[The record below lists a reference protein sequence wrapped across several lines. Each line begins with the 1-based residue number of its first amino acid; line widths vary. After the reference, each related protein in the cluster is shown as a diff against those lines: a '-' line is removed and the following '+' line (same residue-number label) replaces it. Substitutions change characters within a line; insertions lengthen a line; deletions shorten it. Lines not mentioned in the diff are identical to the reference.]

1 MKYENRYEKLQFFES
16 FIADIITD
24 LKKAAP
30 RFELGIKDLQ
40 SSALPLGHAAEKD
53 SIESFYD
60 LNSKVSHSLL
70 FICNGHGED
79 VIASEIIKRLL
90 KKIKNKNI
98 EVLPLVGNGDV
109 FNSIKS
115 KNFRKIGYLKELPSG
130 GFSNQSLKGFVLDL
144 FAGFLID
151 NLRNFLL
158 VKQKSKHNCK
168 IIAVGDF
175 LPLLY
180 AWSSECEFSFIGTPK
195 SDHTWSSG
203 PGWDLSDFY
212 HKLKGSEWDPWE
224 MFLMKS
230 PRCKNLIMRDKI
242 TANNLNKKNIDAKYL
257 GNPMMDFVNATNDKI
272 SNIISFKRI
281 ILLVGSRYPEALKN
295 LDNFLNC
302 LQDFY
307 LSKDLV
313 ILLPLSINANVIQ
326 IQSYLNKYGFIKK
339 SKVEFLIDEDSV
351 WKKKDQYVVI
361 GKGKFNSWANMAEVG
376 LSNAGTATEQIA
388 GLGIPSLSLPG
399 PGPQFT
405 KSFAKRQSRLLGGSV
420 LVCKN
425 KKILLKRLSLL
436 LKGKVDRLE
445 QAKIGKKRMGESGAS
460 KKIVDAINLH
470 LLS

>member
-1 MKYENRYEKLQFFES
+1 MNNKYSKLKVLEG
-16 FIADIITD
+16 FIGNCVDKI
-24 LKKAAP
+24 KKAAP

-53 SIESFYD
+53 SNKTFYD
-60 LNSKVSHSLL
+60 LNSKASHSLL

-79 VIASEIIKRLL
+79 VIASEIIKILL
-90 KKIKNKNI
+90 KKIKNTNV

-130 GFSNQSLKGFVLDL
+130 GFSNQSLKGFLLDL

-151 NLRNFLL
+151 NLRNFLI
-158 VKQKSKHNCK
+158 VKQKSKYNCK
-168 IIAVGDF
+168 IIAVGDL
-175 LPLLY
+175 LPLFY
-180 AWSSECEFSFIGTPK
+180 AWSSGCKFSFIGTPK

-203 PGWDLSDFY
+203 PGWELSDFY

-224 MFLMKS
+224 IFLMKS
-230 PRCKNLIMRDKI
+230 PRCKNLIMRDNI
-242 TANNLNKKNIDAKYL
+242 TAKNLNRKNIDAKYL
-257 GNPMMDFVNATNDKI
+257 GNPMMDFVDVKNEKI

-302 LQDFY
+302 LQHFD

-313 ILLPLSINANVIQ
+313 VLLPLSINANVIQ
-326 IQSYLNKYGFIKK
+326 IQNYLNKYGFIKQ
-339 SKVEFLIDEDSV
+339 SKVKFLIDEDSV
-351 WKKKDQYVVI
+351 WKKKDKYVVI
-361 GKGKFNSWANMAEVG
+361 GKGKFNLWANMAEVG

-399 PGPQFT
+399 SGPQFT

-436 LKGKVDRLE
+436 LKEKVDRLE
-445 QAKIGKKRMGESGAS
+445 QAKFGKNRMGEYGAS
-460 KKIVDAINLH
+460 KKIADSINLH

>member
-1 MKYENRYEKLQFFES
+1 MKLFTLYLKLKFFEN
-16 FIADIITD
+16 FIIKCVKK

-53 SIESFYD
+53 STESFYD
-60 LNSKVSHSLL
+60 LNSKVTHSLL

-79 VIASEIIKRLL
+79 VIALEIIKRLL
-90 KKIKNKNI
+90 KNIKNKNI

-109 FNSIKS
+109 FNSITS

-130 GFSNQSLKGFVLDL
+130 GFSNQSLKGFLLDL

-203 PGWDLSDFY
+203 PGWALSDFY

-224 MFLMKS
+224 MFLMTS

-242 TANNLNKKNIDAKYL
+242 TANNLKRKNIDAKYL
-257 GNPMMDFVNATNDKI
+257 GNPMMDFVDANNEKT
-272 SNIISFKRI
+272 SNIIAFKRI

-295 LDNFLNC
+295 LEKFLNC
-302 LQDFY
+302 LQDFDF
-307 LSKDLV
+307 SKDLV

-326 IQSYLNKYGFIKK
+326 IQSYLKKYGFIKQ
-339 SKVEFLIDEDSV
+339 SKVKFLIDEDSV

-361 GKGKFNSWANMAEVG
+361 GKGKFNLWASMAEVG

-399 PGPQFT
+399 FGPQFT
-405 KSFAKRQSRLLGGSV
+405 KSFAKKQSRLLGGSV

-436 LKGKVDRLE
+436 LRGEVYRLE

-460 KKIVDAINLH
+460 KKIVDSINFH

>member
-1 MKYENRYEKLQFFES
+1 
-16 FIADIITD
+16 
-24 LKKAAP
+24 
-30 RFELGIKDLQ
+30 
-40 SSALPLGHAAEKD
+40 
-53 SIESFYD
+53 
-60 LNSKVSHSLL
+60 
-70 FICNGHGED
+70 
-79 VIASEIIKRLL
+79 
-90 KKIKNKNI
+90 
-98 EVLPLVGNGDV
+98 LPLVGNGDV
-109 FNSIKS
+109 FNSIEA

-130 GFSNQSLKGFVLDL
+130 GFSNQSLKGFLLDL

-151 NLRNFLL
+151 NLRNFLI

-203 PGWDLSDFY
+203 PGWALSDIY

-224 MFLMKS
+224 MFLMTS

-242 TANNLNKKNIDAKYL
+242 TANNLNRKNINAKYL
-257 GNPMMDFVNATNDKI
+257 GNPMMDFVNAKNQKI
-272 SNIISFKRI
+272 SNIVSFKRI
-281 ILLVGSRYPEALKN
+281 ILLVGSRYPEAIKN

-302 LQDFY
+302 LQDFD
-307 LSKDLV
+307 LSKDLL
-313 ILLPLSINANVIQ
+313 ILLPLSINADVIQ
-326 IQSYLNKYGFIKK
+326 IQNYLKKYGFIKQ
-339 SKVEFLIDEDSV
+339 SKIKFLIDEDSV
-351 WKKKDQYVVI
+351 WKNKDQYVVI
-361 GKGKFNSWANMAEVG
+361 GKGKFNLWASMAEVG

-399 PGPQFT
+399 SGPQFT

-436 LKGKVDRLE
+436 LKEKLNRLE
-445 QAKIGKKRMGESGAS
+445 QAKTGKKRMGESGAS
-460 KKIVDAINLH
+460 KKIVDSINLH

>member
-1 MKYENRYEKLQFFES
+1 MKLLPFYLKLKFLELL
-16 FIADIITD
+16 IIK
-24 LKKAAP
+24 LVNYFKKAAP

-53 SIESFYD
+53 SNESFND
-60 LNSKVSHSLL
+60 LNSKVSHSILL
-70 FICNGHGED
+70 ICNGHGED

-109 FNSIKS
+109 FNTIKS

-130 GFSNQSLKGFVLDL
+130 GFSNQSLRGFLLDL

-151 NLRNFLL
+151 NLRNYLI
-158 VKQKSKHNCK
+158 VKQKSKHFCK

-175 LPLLY
+175 LPLIY

-195 SDHTWSSG
+195 SDHTWSSR
-203 PGWDLSDFY
+203 PGWAFSDFY

-230 PRCKNLIMRDKI
+230 QRCKNIIMRDEI
-242 TANNLNKKNIDAKYL
+242 TANNLNRKSIHAKYF
-257 GNPMMDFVNATNDKI
+257 GNPMMDFINAKNEKI
-272 SNIISFKRI
+272 SNIIAFKRI
-281 ILLVGSRYPEALKN
+281 ILLVGSRYPEAFKN
-295 LDNFLNC
+295 LDNFLDC
-302 LQDFY
+302 LQDFDIP
-307 LSKDLV
+307 KDLL

-326 IQSYLNKYGFIKK
+326 IQSYLHKYGFIKQK
-339 SKVEFLIDEDSV
+339 KVKFFVDEDSV
-351 WKKKDQYVVI
+351 WEKKGKYILI
-361 GKGKFNSWANMAEVG
+361 GKGKFNLWANMAEVG
-376 LSNAGTATEQIA
+376 LSNAGTATEQIT

-399 PGPQFT
+399 SGPQFT

-420 LVCKN
+420 VVCKN
-425 KKILLKRLSLL
+425 KKILVRRLSLL
-436 LKGKVDRLE
+436 LRKKIDRLE
-445 QAKIGKKRMGESGAS
+445 QSKIGKKRMGKSGAS
-460 KKIVDAINLH
+460 KKIVDSISAH

>member
-1 MKYENRYEKLQFFES
+1 MEGCIAKYVAK
-16 FIADIITD
+16 I
-24 LKKAAP
+24 KKAAP

-53 SIESFYD
+53 SIGSFYD

-79 VIASEIIKRLL
+79 VIASEIIKILL

-130 GFSNQSLKGFVLDL
+130 GFSNQSLQGFVLDL
-144 FAGFLID
+144 FAGFLIY
-151 NLRNFLL
+151 NFRNFLL
-158 VKQKSKHNCK
+158 VKQKSKHNFK

-175 LPLLY
+175 LPLIF

-203 PGWDLSDFY
+203 PGWSLSDFY

-242 TANNLNKKNIDAKYL
+242 TANNLIRKNIDAKYF
-257 GNPMMDFVNATNDKI
+257 GNPMMDFVNATNEKI

-302 LQDFY
+302 LQDFD
-307 LSKDLV
+307 LSEDLL
-313 ILLPLSINANVIQ
+313 ILLPLSVNMNVMQ
-326 IQSYLNKYGFIKK
+326 IQNYLKKYGFIKQ
-339 SKVEFLIDEDSV
+339 SKVKLLIDEDSV
-351 WKKKDQYVVI
+351 WKKKDQYLVI
-361 GKGKFNSWANMAEVG
+361 GKGKFNLWANMAEVG

-399 PGPQFT
+399 SGPQFT

-425 KKILLKRLSLL
+425 KKTLLKRLSFLL
-436 LKGKVDRLE
+436 REKVYRLE
-445 QAKIGKKRMGESGAS
+445 QAKIGKKRMGHSGAS
-460 KKIVDAINLH
+460 KKIVDSINSH

>member
-1 MKYENRYEKLQFFES
+1 MYFKHIKLKFLEE
-16 FIADIITD
+16 FIGN
-24 LKKAAP
+24 LVSRFKKAAP

-60 LNSKVSHSLL
+60 LNSKETHSLL

-79 VIASEIIKRLL
+79 VIALEIIKRLL
-90 KKIKNKNI
+90 QKTKNKNI

-130 GFSNQSLKGFVLDL
+130 GFSNQSLKWFLLDL

-151 NLRNFLL
+151 NLRNFLI
-158 VKQKSKHNCK
+158 VKKKLKHKCK

-195 SDHTWSSG
+195 SDHTWSSR
-203 PGWDLSDFY
+203 PGWALSDFY
-212 HKLKGSEWDPWE
+212 HKLKGSEWDLWE

-230 PRCKNLIMRDKI
+230 PRCKNLIMRDKL
-242 TANNLNKKNIDAKYL
+242 TANNLKSKNINAKYL
-257 GNPMMDFVNATNDKI
+257 GNPMMDFVYERNEKI
-272 SNIISFKRI
+272 SNVIGFKRI

-295 LDNFLNC
+295 LDNFLDC
-302 LQDFY
+302 LQNYNTF
-307 LSKDLV
+307 KDLL
-313 ILLPLSINANVIQ
+313 ILLPLSINANVLQ
-326 IQSYLNKYGFIKK
+326 IHSYLNKFGFINQSQVKF
-339 SKVEFLIDEDSV
+339 SIDEDSV
-351 WKKKDQYVVI
+351 WKNKEKYILI
-361 GKGKFNSWANMAEVG
+361 GKGKFNLWANMAEVG

-399 PGPQFT
+399 SGPQFT
-405 KSFAKRQSRLLGGSV
+405 ESFAKRQSRLLGGSV

-425 KKILLKRLSLL
+425 KKILQKRLSLL
-436 LKGKVDRLE
+436 LSDKVERLE
-445 QAKIGKKRMGESGAS
+445 QAKIGKRRMGKSGAS
-460 KKIVDAINLH
+460 QKIVNYINSR

>member
-1 MKYENRYEKLQFFES
+1 MKLFTLYLKLKFFEQ
-16 FIADIITD
+16 FIIKCVKK

-40 SSALPLGHAAEKD
+40 SSALPLGHAATKD
-53 SIESFYD
+53 STDSFYD
-60 LNSKVSHSLL
+60 LNSQVTHSLL

-79 VIASEIIKRLL
+79 VIVSEIIKILQ
-90 KKIKNKNI
+90 KKITNKNI
-98 EVLPLVGNGDV
+98 EVLPLVGNGDI

-115 KNFRKIGYLKELPSG
+115 KKFRKIGYLKELPSG
-130 GFSNQSLKGFVLDL
+130 GFSNQSLKGFLLDL

-151 NLRNFLL
+151 NLRNFLI
-158 VKQKSKHNCK
+158 VKQKSKQNCK

-180 AWSSECEFSFIGTPK
+180 AWSSGCEFSFIGTPK

-203 PGWDLSDFY
+203 PGWALSDFY

-224 MFLMKS
+224 MFLMSS

-242 TANNLNKKNIDAKYL
+242 TANNLNRKKINAKYY
-257 GNPMMDFVNATNDKI
+257 GNPMMDFVNAKNEKI

-295 LDNFLNC
+295 LDNFLDC
-302 LQDFY
+302 LHDFNFPN
-307 LSKDLV
+307 DLV
-313 ILLPLSINANVIQ
+313 ILLPLSINANVIKT
-326 IQSYLNKYGFIKK
+326 QSCLIKYGF
-339 SKVEFLIDEDSV
+339 SKQSKEFYIDEDSV

-361 GKGKFNSWANMAEVG
+361 GKGKFNLWASLAEVG
-376 LSNAGTATEQIA
+376 LSNAGTATEQIT

-399 PGPQFT
+399 SGPQFT

-420 LVCKN
+420 LVCNN

-436 LKGKVDRLE
+436 LREKVYRLE
-445 QAKIGKKRMGESGAS
+445 QVKIGKKRMGHSGAS
-460 KKIVDAINLH
+460 KKIVESINPH

>member
-1 MKYENRYEKLQFFES
+1 M
-16 FIADIITD
+16 T
-24 LKKAAP
+24 
-30 RFELGIKDLQ
+30 
-40 SSALPLGHAAEKD
+40 
-53 SIESFYD
+53 
-60 LNSKVSHSLL
+60 HSLL

-115 KNFRKIGYLKELPSG
+115 KKFRKIGYLKELPSG
-130 GFSNQSLKGFVLDL
+130 GFSNQSLKGFFLDL
-144 FAGFLID
+144 FAGFLIY
-151 NLRNFLL
+151 NLRNFLII
-158 VKQKSKHNCK
+158 KKKSKQNCK

-180 AWSSECEFSFIGTPK
+180 AWSSGCEFSFIGTPK

-203 PGWDLSDFY
+203 PGWSLSDFY

-224 MFLMKS
+224 MFLMRS
-230 PRCKNLIMRDKI
+230 QRCKNLIMRDEI
-242 TANNLNKKNIDAKYL
+242 TASNLHRKKINAKFL
-257 GNPMMDFVNATNDKI
+257 GNPMMDFVNKDNKKL

-295 LDNFLNC
+295 LDNFLDC
-302 LQDFY
+302 LQDFN
-307 LSKDLV
+307 LPGNLL
-313 ILLPLSINANVIQ
+313 ILLPLSINSNVLKV
-326 IQSYLNKYGFIKK
+326 QSCLIKYGFIKQR
-339 SKVEFLIDEDSV
+339 KVGFFIDEDSV
-351 WKKKDQYVVI
+351 WKKKDQYVLV
-361 GKGKFNSWANMAEVG
+361 GKGKFNLWASLAEVG
-376 LSNAGTATEQIA
+376 LSNAGTATEQIT

-399 PGPQFT
+399 SGPQFT

-425 KKILLKRLSLL
+425 KTILLKRLSFLL
-436 LKGKVDRLE
+436 REKVYRSE
-445 QAKIGKKRMGESGAS
+445 QAKIGKKRMGHPGAS
-460 KKIVDAINLH
+460 ERIVDSMNLD

>member
-1 MKYENRYEKLQFFES
+1 MLEGVTANLVTR
-16 FIADIITD
+16 I
-24 LKKAAP
+24 KKAAP

-53 SIESFYD
+53 SMESFYD
-60 LNSKVSHSLL
+60 LNSKETHSLL

-79 VIASEIIKRLL
+79 VITSEIIKRLL

-115 KNFRKIGYLKELPSG
+115 KKFRKIGYLKELPSG
-130 GFSNQSLKGFVLDL
+130 GFSNQSLKGFFLDL

-151 NLRNFLL
+151 NLRNFLI
-158 VKQKSKHNCK
+158 VKQKSKQNCK

-180 AWSSECEFSFIGTPK
+180 AWSSGCEFSFIGTPK

-203 PGWDLSDFY
+203 PGWALSDFY
-212 HKLKGSEWDPWE
+212 HRLKGSEWDPWE
-224 MFLMKS
+224 MFLMTS

-242 TANNLNKKNIDAKYL
+242 TASNLNKKKIHAKYL
-257 GNPMMDFVNATNDKI
+257 GNPMMDFVNAKNEKI

-295 LDNFLNC
+295 LDNFLDC
-302 LQDFY
+302 LQDFN
-307 LSKDLV
+307 LPNDLV
-313 ILLPLSINANVIQ
+313 ILLPLSLNANGIK
-326 IQSYLNKYGFIKK
+326 IQSYLSKYGFIKQ
-339 SKVEFLIDEDSV
+339 SKVHFFIDEDSV

-361 GKGKFNSWANMAEVG
+361 GKGKFNLWASLAEVG
-376 LSNAGTATEQIA
+376 LSNAGTATEQIT

-399 PGPQFT
+399 SGPQFT

-420 LVCKN
+420 FVCKN

-436 LKGKVDRLE
+436 LSEKVYRLE
-445 QAKIGKKRMGESGAS
+445 QVKIGKKRMGNSGAS
-460 KKIVDAINLH
+460 KKILDSINPD

>member
-1 MKYENRYEKLQFFES
+1 V
-16 FIADIITD
+16 T
-24 LKKAAP
+24 
-30 RFELGIKDLQ
+30 
-40 SSALPLGHAAEKD
+40 
-53 SIESFYD
+53 
-60 LNSKVSHSLL
+60 HSLL

-79 VIASEIIKRLL
+79 VIALEIINRLL

-115 KNFRKIGYLKELPSG
+115 KNFRKIGYLKELHRG
-130 GFSNQSLKGFVLDL
+130 GLSNQSLKRVIHDL
-144 FAGFLID
+144 IVGLLSD
-151 NLRNFLL
+151 NLRTSLL

-168 IIAVGDF
+168 IVAVGDF

-195 SDHTWSSG
+195 SDHTWSNG

-242 TANNLNKKNIDAKYL
+242 TANNLNRKKIDAKYL
-257 GNPMMDFVNATNDKI
+257 GNPMMDFINVTNEKI

-295 LDNFLNC
+295 FDHFLNC
-302 LQDFY
+302 LQDFD

-313 ILLPLSINANVIQ
+313 ILLPLSINANVMQ
-326 IQSYLNKYGFIKK
+326 IQSYLNKYGLIKK
-339 SKVEFLIDEDSV
+339 SKVKFQIDEDSV
-351 WKKKDQYVVI
+351 WKKKNQYVVL
-361 GKGKFNSWANMAEVG
+361 GKGQFNLWASMAEVG

-399 PGPQFT
+399 PGPQYT

-420 LVCKN
+420 LVCNN

-436 LKGKVDRLE
+436 LRRKVDRLE

>member
-1 MKYENRYEKLQFFES
+1 MYSRHTKLKVLEG
-16 FIADIITD
+16 FIRNLVSK

-53 SIESFYD
+53 SNESFYD
-60 LNSKVSHSLL
+60 LNSKKSHSLL

-115 KNFRKIGYLKELPSG
+115 KNFRKIGYLKDLPSG

-151 NLRNFLL
+151 NLRNYLL
-158 VKQKSKHNCK
+158 VKQKLKHNCK

-175 LPLLY
+175 LPLLF

-195 SDHTWSSG
+195 SDHTWSNG

-224 MFLMKS
+224 IFLMKS
-230 PRCKNLIMRDKI
+230 PRCKNLIMRDTI
-242 TANNLNKKNIDAKYL
+242 TANNLNRKNIDAKYF
-257 GNPMMDFVNATNDKI
+257 GNPMMDFVNAKNEKI

-295 LDNFLNC
+295 LDNFLDC
-302 LQDFY
+302 LQDFD

-313 ILLPLSINANVIQ
+313 ILLPLSINAHVIQ
-326 IQSYLNKYGFIKK
+326 IHSYLNKYGFIKQ
-339 SKVEFLIDEDSV
+339 SKVKFLIDEDSV

-361 GKGKFNSWANMAEVG
+361 GKGKFNSWASMAEVG
-376 LSNAGTATEQIA
+376 LSNAGTATEQIT

-399 PGPQFT
+399 SGPQFT

-436 LKGKVDRLE
+436 LKRKVDRLE

>member
-1 MKYENRYEKLQFFES
+1 MEG
-16 FIADIITD
+16 ITGN
-24 LKKAAP
+24 LVTRIKKAAP

-40 SSALPLGHAAEKD
+40 SSALPLGHAAKKD

-60 LNSKVSHSLL
+60 LNSKLTHSLL

-79 VIASEIIKRLL
+79 IVASEIIKGLL

-130 GFSNQSLKGFVLDL
+130 GFSNQSLKGFLLDL

-180 AWSSECEFSFIGTPK
+180 AWISECEFSFIGTPK

-203 PGWDLSDFY
+203 PGWALSDFY

-224 MFLMKS
+224 MFLMTS

-242 TANNLNKKNIDAKYL
+242 TAHNLNKKSIDAKYM
-257 GNPMMDFVNATNDKI
+257 GNPMMDFVKVSNKKI

-295 LDNFLNC
+295 LDNYLNC

-326 IQSYLNKYGFIKK
+326 IQSYLNKYGFIKQ
-339 SKVEFLIDEDSV
+339 SKVKFLIDEDSV

-361 GKGKFNSWANMAEVG
+361 GKGKFNLWANMAEVG

-399 PGPQFT
+399 SGPQFT

-420 LVCKN
+420 LACKN
-425 KKILLKRLSLL
+425 KKVLLKHLSLL
-436 LKGKVDRLE
+436 LKEKVNRLE

-460 KKIVDAINLH
+460 KKIVDSIYLN

>member
-1 MKYENRYEKLQFFES
+1 M
-16 FIADIITD
+16 T
-24 LKKAAP
+24 
-30 RFELGIKDLQ
+30 
-40 SSALPLGHAAEKD
+40 
-53 SIESFYD
+53 
-60 LNSKVSHSLL
+60 HSLL

-79 VIASEIIKRLL
+79 VIASEIIKILL
-90 KKIKNKNI
+90 KKINNNI

-115 KNFRKIGYLKELPSG
+115 KKFHKIGHLKELPSG
-130 GFSNQSLKGFVLDL
+130 GFSNQSLKGFLLDL
-144 FAGFLID
+144 LAGFLIY
-151 NLRNFLL
+151 NLRNFLI
-158 VKQKSKHNCK
+158 VKQKSKQKFK

-175 LPLLY
+175 LPLIY
-180 AWSSECEFSFIGTPK
+180 AWSSGCDFSFIGTPK

-203 PGWDLSDFY
+203 PGRALSDIY
-212 HKLKGSEWDPWE
+212 HRLKGSEWDPWE
-224 MFLMKS
+224 IFLMKS

-242 TANNLNKKNIDAKYL
+242 TANNLNRKKINAKYL
-257 GNPMMDFVNATNDKI
+257 GNPMMDFVNPTNEKI

-295 LDNFLNC
+295 LDNFLTC
-302 LQDFY
+302 LKDFD

-326 IQSYLNKYGFIKK
+326 IQSYLNKYGFIKQG
-339 SKVEFLIDEDSV
+339 KVKFLIDEDSV

-361 GKGKFNSWANMAEVG
+361 GKGKFNSWASMAEVG

-425 KKILLKRLSLL
+425 KKILLKRLKFL
-436 LKGKVDRLE
+436 LKKKVNRLE

-460 KKIVDAINLH
+460 KKIADAINNH

>member
-1 MKYENRYEKLQFFES
+1 M
-16 FIADIITD
+16 
-24 LKKAAP
+24 
-30 RFELGIKDLQ
+30 
-40 SSALPLGHAAEKD
+40 
-53 SIESFYD
+53 ESFYD
-60 LNSKVSHSLL
+60 LNSKASHSLL

-90 KKIKNKNI
+90 KKIKNQII

-130 GFSNQSLKGFVLDL
+130 GFSNQSLKGFLLDL
-144 FAGFLID
+144 FAGFLIY

-168 IIAVGDF
+168 IIAVGDL

-203 PGWDLSDFY
+203 PGWALSDFY

-224 MFLMKS
+224 MFLMTS

-242 TANNLNKKNIDAKYL
+242 TAENLNKKNINAKYL
-257 GNPMMDFVNATNDKI
+257 GNPMMDFVCPTNEKI

-302 LQDFY
+302 LQDFR
-307 LSKDLV
+307 LSNDLV

-326 IQSYLNKYGFIKK
+326 IQSYLNKYGFIKQT
-339 SKVEFLIDEDSV
+339 KVKFLIDEESV
-351 WKKKDQYVVI
+351 WKNKDQYVVI

-399 PGPQFT
+399 SGPQFT

-436 LKGKVDRLE
+436 LKEKVDRLE
-445 QAKIGKKRMGESGAS
+445 QVKIGKKRMGESGAS
-460 KKIVDAINLH
+460 KKIVDSINLN